1 MQRTQI
7 YFEEDTIA
15 KLKEVSK
22 ELKIS
27 VSEFIR
33 RVIKKELANS
43 KKESLANFLEDIKPL
58 ESFKD
63 VDALDYVKEIRA
75 KSRLLDE

>member
-7 YFEEDTIA
+7 YLEEDTIA

-33 RVIKKELANS
+33 QIIKKELNS
-43 KKESLANFLEDIKPL
+43 NKKESFSNFINNLEPL

-63 VDALDYVKEIRA
+63 KEATIYIKDLRA
-75 KSRLLDE
+75 KSRLFNE

>member
-15 KLKEVSK
+15 KLKEISK

-33 RVIKKELANS
+33 QVIKKELNNN
-43 KKESLANFLEDIKPL
+43 KKESFSNFLKELEPL
-58 ESFKD
+58 ESFQD
-63 VDALDYVKEIRA
+63 TDATTYVKNLRS
-75 KSRLLDE
+75 KSRLLSE